1 MIEMIKNNAFY
12 YFLLKITYSVVSIA
26 LIAIGNEVIEYS
38 IWNRIM
44 TILFSV
50 MNNWIFNYFL
60 RMHIHTQSKSN
71 SPCAQTQIV

>member
-50 MNNWIFNYFL
+50 MNN
-60 RMHIHTQSKSN
+60 
-71 SPCAQTQIV
+71 